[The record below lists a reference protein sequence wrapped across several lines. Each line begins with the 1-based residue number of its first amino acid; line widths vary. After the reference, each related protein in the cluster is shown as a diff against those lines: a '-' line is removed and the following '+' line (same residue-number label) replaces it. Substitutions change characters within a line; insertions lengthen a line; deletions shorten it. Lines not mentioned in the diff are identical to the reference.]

1 MSFPGTGITQAV
13 LCPHV
18 NDPPSVGGKMKAS
31 YTTAQML
38 VSLVD
43 AVRRPA
49 PHGTRLSGAVLYNQT
64 RVLDARM
71 HQTHM
76 GSGRCRGLVTI
87 LPVHGPGQAAG
98 KAGWVPVLSAFHL
111 ELIAEC
117 RMCSC
122 MQPIISALVLADRK
136 VGQRCRGHAP

>member
-43 AVRRPA
+43 AVRS
-49 PHGTRLSGAVLYNQT
+49 HGTRLSGTVLYDQT

-71 HQTHM
+71 HQTHV
-76 GSGRCRGLVTI
+76 GSWRCRGLVTI
-87 LPVHGPGQAAG
+87 LPIHSPGQAAG
-98 KAGWVPVLSAFHL
+98 KADWVPVLSAFHL

-117 RMCSC
+117 CTVNYQC
-122 MQPIISALVLADRK
+122 FGP
-136 VGQRCRGHAP
+136 GG